1 MPINY
6 QEVYETI
13 QKIGAGAKERRK
25 KKEEAQARARDLLTH
40 FDSELDLLRSKVD
53 SAREVDANIRCAY
66 PLEEN
71 LASSHPVPDSV
82 IQATLPHGGAT
93 LIAADGSQINPD
105 RHAAVQFGLV
115 NVGAIIM
122 KLNSGEAPE
131 ISTESELLFG
141 DDLLPNGI
149 PMSDGMVAL
158 KRDLAEREKLD
169 ELSKP
174 MQGQVVTFTDGPIEL
189 WGAKGEDAGSY
200 EDFIKRYL
208 TILSRL
214 QSRGVT
220 TAGYVDKPSADLV
233 VRLLEIAM
241 ADNEQMQKLREFHP
255 LRGVSD
261 RWLYG
266 ERENPLLPPGHRSA
280 IFRIQSSSDK
290 RYTGVLS
297 LHFFYLNVGT
307 QGHPWPVRVE
317 VPRWVVD
324 DREKLDLLH
333 AVLVDQCR
341 MMGSKP
347 YPYLLHRAHET
358 AVVKNE
364 EKQQIEQLLTMELRR
379 NNEDVD
385 DGSYKQSAKDLQG
398 RTRR

>member
-1 MPINY
+1 MPIDY
-6 QEVYETI
+6 QQIYTKI
-13 QKIGAGAKERRK
+13 QDIGKGARERKKTLEERRVK
-25 KKEEAQARARDLLTH
+25 ARELLSLY
-40 FDSELDLLRSKVD
+40 DSQLDFLRSKVD
-53 SAREVDANIRCAY
+53 STKAVDPNIRCAL
-66 PLEEN
+66 PINEP
-71 LASSHPVPDSV
+71 LASSHPLPDSV
-82 IQATLPHGGAT
+82 IEAT

-105 RHAAVQFGLV
+105 RHAAVQFGLI
-115 NVGAIIM
+115 NVGAITM
-122 KLNSGEAPE
+122 KLNSGESPA

-158 KRDLAEREKLD
+158 KRDRAERSKLD
-169 ELSKP
+169 ELSKG
-174 MQGQVVTFTDGPIEL
+174 MDGSVVTFTDGPIEL

-200 EDFIKRYL
+200 AEFVQKYQGV
-208 TILSRL
+208 LSRL
-214 QSRGVT
+214 QSRGVV

-241 ADNEQMQKLREFHP
+241 ADNEQIQKLREFHP

-266 ERENPLLPPGHRSA
+266 EQKNPLLKPGHRSA
-280 IFRIQSSSDK
+280 VFQIQSSSEK
-290 RYTGVLS
+290 NYKGVLS

-307 QGHPWPVRVE
+307 EGHPWPVRVE
-317 VPRWVVD
+317 IPKWVVD
-324 DREKLDLLH
+324 DKEKLDLLH
-333 AVLVDQCR
+333 GVLVEQCR
-341 MMGSKP
+341 MMGSRP

-364 EKQQIEQLLTMELRR
+364 EKQQIEQLLTMELRK

-398 RTRR
+398 RTKR

>member
-6 QEVYETI
+6 QEVYSQI
-13 QKIGAGAKERRK
+13 QTIGAGAKERKK
-25 KKEEAQARARDLLTH
+25 KKEEAQAQARDLLAF
-40 FDSELDLLRSKVD
+40 FDSQLDFLRSKVD
-53 SAREVDANIRCAY
+53 SAKAADPNIRCAY
-66 PLEEN
+66 PLDEP
-71 LASSHPVPDSV
+71 LASSFDVQPVSV
-82 IQATLPHGGAT
+82 SPT

-131 ISTESELLFG
+131 ISTASELLFG

-169 ELSKP
+169 ELSKS
-174 MQGQVVTFTDGPIEL
+174 MQGQIVTFTDGPIEL

-200 EDFIKRYL
+200 EDFVEKYKGV
-208 TILSRL
+208 LSRL

-241 ADNEQMQKLREFHP
+241 ADNEQIQHLREFHP

-266 ERENPLLPPGHRSA
+266 ARDKPLLPPGHRSA
-280 IFRIQSSSDK
+280 VFKIQSSSEK

-307 QGHPWPVRVE
+307 ERHPWPVRVE
-317 VPRWVVD
+317 IPKWVVD

-364 EKQQIEQLLTMELRR
+364 EKQQIEQLLTMELRK

-398 RTRR
+398 RTKR

>member
-115 NVGAIIM
+115 NIGAIAM
-122 KLNSGEAPE
+122 KLNSGAAPE
-131 ISTESELLFG
+131 IYTESELLFG
-141 DDLLPNGI
+141 DDLLPNGV

-158 KRDLAEREKLD
+158 RRDLGERMKLD
-169 ELSKP
+169 ELSEGI
-174 MQGQVVTFTDGPIEL
+174 QGQIVTFTDGPIEL
-189 WGAKGEDAGSY
+189 WGAKGEDAQDYSAFVEKYKGV
-200 EDFIKRYL
+200 
-208 TILSRL
+208 LSRL
-214 QSRGVT
+214 QSRGVV

-233 VRLLEIAM
+233 VRLLEIAI
-241 ADNEQMQKLREFHP
+241 ADNEQLQKLREFHP
-255 LRGVSD
+255 LRSVSD

-266 ERENPLLPPGHRSA
+266 EREDPLLPPGHRSA
-280 IFRIQSSSDK
+280 IFKIQSGSDK

-317 VPRWVVD
+317 VPKWVVD
-324 DREKLDLLH
+324 DKEKLDLLH
-333 AVLVDQCR
+333 GVLVEQCR
-341 MMGSKP
+341 MMGSRP

-358 AVVKNE
+358 AVVKQE
-364 EKQQIEQLLTMELRR
+364 EKQQIEQLLTMELRK

-398 RTRR
+398 RTRI

>member
-6 QEVYETI
+6 QEVYSQI
-13 QKIGAGAKERRK
+13 QTIGAGAKERRK
-25 KKEEAQARARDLLTH
+25 KIEESRAEARKLLA
-40 FDSELDLLRSKVD
+40 FYDNQLDLLRSKVD
-53 SAREVDANIRCAY
+53 SAKAADPNIRCAL
-66 PLEEN
+66 PLDES
-71 LASSHPVPDSV
+71 LASSYPPPDST
-82 IQATLPHGGAT
+82 IQAT

-169 ELSKP
+169 GLSKDI
-174 MQGQVVTFTDGPIEL
+174 QGQVITFTDGPIEL
-189 WGAKGEDAGSY
+189 WGAKGEDASSY

-233 VRLLEIAM
+233 MRLLEIAI
-241 ADNEQMQKLREFHP
+241 ADNEQIQKLREFHP

-280 IFRIQSSSDK
+280 VFKIQSSSDK

-317 VPRWVVD
+317 VPKWVVD
-324 DREKLDLLH
+324 DKEKLDLLH
-333 AVLVDQCR
+333 GVLVEQCR
-341 MMGSKP
+341 MMGSRP

-364 EKQQIEQLLTMELRR
+364 EKQQIEQLLTMELRK

-385 DGSYKQSAKDLQG
+385 DGSYKQSAKDLGG
-398 RTRR
+398 RTRFG

>member
-6 QEVYETI
+6 QEVYSQIRT
-13 QKIGAGAKERRK
+13 IGAGAKERRK
-25 KKEEAQARARDLLTH
+25 KKEEAQVQARDLLAY
-40 FDSELDLLRSKVD
+40 FDSKLDLLRSKVD
-53 SAREVDANIRCAY
+53 SAKASDPNIRCAL
-66 PLEEN
+66 PLDES
-71 LASSHPVPDSV
+71 LASSHPKPDSV
-82 IQATLPHGGAT
+82 VQAT

-105 RHAAVQFGLV
+105 RHAAVQFGLI

-122 KLNSGEAPE
+122 KLNSGASPE
-131 ISTESELLFG
+131 IATESNLLFG
-141 DDLLPNGI
+141 DGLLPNGN

-158 KRDLAEREKLD
+158 RRDLKERAKLD
-169 ELSKP
+169 ELSKRYE
-174 MQGQVVTFTDGPIEL
+174 GKVVTFTDGPIEL
-189 WGAKGEDAGSY
+189 WGAKGEDAQDY
-200 EDFIKRYL
+200 ADFVEKYKAV
-208 TILSRL
+208 LSRL
-214 QSRGVT
+214 QSRDVI

-233 VRLLEIAM
+233 VRLLEFAM
-241 ADNEQMQKLREFHP
+241 ADNEQIQKLREFHP

-261 RWLYG
+261 RWLFG

-280 IFRIQSSSDK
+280 VFKIQSSSDK

-307 QGHPWPVRVE
+307 EGHPWPVRVE
-317 VPRWVVD
+317 VPKWVVD
-324 DREKLDLLH
+324 DKEKLDLLH
-333 AVLVDQCR
+333 GVLVEQCR
-341 MMGSKP
+341 MMGSRP

-364 EKQQIEQLLTMELRR
+364 EKQQIEQMLTMELRE

-398 RTRR
+398 RTRM

>member
-6 QEVYETI
+6 QEVYSQI
-13 QKIGAGAKERRK
+13 QTIGAGAKERK
-25 KKEEAQARARDLLTH
+25 KRKEEAQALARELLAN
-40 FDSELDLLRSKVD
+40 FDSQLDFLRAKVD
-53 SAREVDANIRCAY
+53 SAKAIDPNLRCAY
-66 PLEEN
+66 PLEEP
-71 LASSHPVPDSV
+71 LASSFDVQPVSASP
-82 IQATLPHGGAT
+82 T

-122 KLNSGEAPE
+122 KMNAAEPPRTV
-131 ISTESELLFG
+131 TESELLFG

-158 KRDLAEREKLD
+158 RRDLKEREKLD
-169 ELSKP
+169 ELSKGIA
-174 MQGQVVTFTDGPIEL
+174 QGEVVTFTDGPIEL
-189 WGAKGEDAGSY
+189 WGAKGEDAQEYSAFLDKY
-200 EDFIKRYL
+200 Q
-208 TILSRL
+208 TVLSRL
-214 QSRGVT
+214 QSRGVI

-241 ADNEQMQKLREFHP
+241 ADGEQLQRLRDFHP

-266 ERENPLLPPGHRSA
+266 EREKPLLPPGHRSA
-280 IFRIQSSSDK
+280 VFKIQSSSEK

-297 LHFFYLNVGT
+297 LHFFYLNAGT
-307 QGHPWPVRVE
+307 EGHPYPVRVE
-317 VPRWVVD
+317 IPKWVAD
-324 DREKLDLLH
+324 DREKLNLLH
-333 AVLVDQCR
+333 AVLVEQCR
-341 MMGSKP
+341 MMGNRP

-364 EKQQIEQLLTMELRR
+364 EKEQIEQLLTMELRK

-385 DGSYKQSAKDLQG
+385 DGSHKQSAKDLNG
-398 RTRR
+398 RTKR